1 MDAQL
6 AVVEFRVCKYPRLT
20 QPSGASFFL
29 HLQQNKMKGIGM
41 DSLEVKQWVNA
52 NKSKFPLMQI
62 GLVATTL
69 ERMDEN
75 SFRAAISQSFK
86 SPAVAFLLALF
97 LPGIDQFYLG
107 KIGAGILQIFLW
119 NWLTFGIYPFVR
131 LFKVCKEAKEVNVNK
146 MTTII

>member
-1 MDAQL
+1 
-6 AVVEFRVCKYPRLT
+6 
-20 QPSGASFFL
+20 
-29 HLQQNKMKGIGM
+29 MKGIGM

-107 KIGAGILQIFLW
+107 KSVLEYCRYFCGIG
-119 NWLTFGIYPFVR
+119 
-131 LFKVCKEAKEVNVNK
+131 
-146 MTTII
+146 

>member
-1 MDAQL
+1 
-6 AVVEFRVCKYPRLT
+6 
-20 QPSGASFFL
+20 
-29 HLQQNKMKGIGM
+29 M

-86 SPAVAFLLALF
+86 SPTVASLLALF

>member
-1 MDAQL
+1 
-6 AVVEFRVCKYPRLT
+6 
-20 QPSGASFFL
+20 
-29 HLQQNKMKGIGM
+29 M

-107 KIGAGILQIFLW
+107 KIGAGILQIFC
-119 NWLTFGIYPFVR
+119 GIG
-131 LFKVCKEAKEVNVNK
+131 
-146 MTTII
+146 

>member
-1 MDAQL
+1 MDARFCCCGVPGLQ
-6 AVVEFRVCKYPRLT
+6 V
-20 QPSGASFFL
+20 PSIDTAKWCILFL

-86 SPAVAFLLALF
+86 SPVVAFLLALF

-119 NWLTFGIYPFVR
+119 NWLTLGIYPFIR

-146 MTTII
+146 MTAII

>member
-1 MDAQL
+1 
-6 AVVEFRVCKYPRLT
+6 
-20 QPSGASFFL
+20 
-29 HLQQNKMKGIGM
+29 M

-97 LPGIDQFYLG
+97 LPGIDQLYLG

-119 NWLTFGIYPFVR
+119 NWLTFGIYPFFR